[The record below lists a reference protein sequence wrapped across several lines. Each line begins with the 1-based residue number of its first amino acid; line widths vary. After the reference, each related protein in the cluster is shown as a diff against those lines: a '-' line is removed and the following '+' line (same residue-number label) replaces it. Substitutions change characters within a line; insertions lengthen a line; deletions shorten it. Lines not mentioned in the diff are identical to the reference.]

1 MSNRS
6 IATALAALL
15 VLPAGTIAGQRT
27 NDESRLVVGLNLGY
41 IGGGELWGTTQ
52 PIPANNAQTDQ
63 FGLSRNLRGNITM
76 SGHLIYFPRPTL
88 GISGELVYLG
98 LGTTSQ
104 CRLLTTTGDVFNRL
118 ACDALVG
125 KEGSASA
132 IGLLAGGVWRPV
144 PRGDVQLYVKGQG
157 GLALV
162 PRSTTSLISFF
173 GIEDEFA
180 LPIYTE
186 DGSRVAAPIGTLSFG
201 LATAPNNGYQFSVE
215 FRATAVQLQVVE
227 GPAARGDFNPV
238 VGSAWQVLPSVTL
251 GFDIVLEKRRGRR
264 Y

>member
-1 MSNRS
+1 MSNAS
-6 IATALAALL
+6 IAGATVALLALSAGTLAA
-15 VLPAGTIAGQRT
+15 QRT
-27 NDESRLVVGLNLGY
+27 NDEARLVVGVNVGY
-41 IGGGELWGTTQ
+41 IGGGSLWGTTQ

-63 FGLSRNLRGNITM
+63 FALSRSLRGNITM
-76 SGHLIYFPRPTL
+76 NGHLIYFPSPTL

-104 CRLLTTTGDVFNRL
+104 CRLLTDTGDVFNRL
-118 ACDALVG
+118 ACGALVG

-144 PRGDVQLYVKGQG
+144 PRGDVQIFLKAQG

-162 PRSTTSLISFF
+162 PRSTTSMTSFF
-173 GIEDEFA
+173 GLDDEFA

-186 DGSRVAAPIGTLSFG
+186 DGSKTAAPIGTVGFG
-201 LATAPNNGYQFSVE
+201 LATAPNRGYQFSVE
-215 FRATAVQLQVVE
+215 FRATAVQLQVIE
-227 GPAARGDFNPV
+227 GPAPRGNLNPGI
-238 VGSAWQVLPSVTL
+238 GSAWQVLPSITL